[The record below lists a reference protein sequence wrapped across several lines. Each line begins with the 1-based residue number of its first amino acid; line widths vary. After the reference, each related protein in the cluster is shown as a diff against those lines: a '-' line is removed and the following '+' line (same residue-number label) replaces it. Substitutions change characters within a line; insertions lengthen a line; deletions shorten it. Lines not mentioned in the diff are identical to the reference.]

1 MKIVLAR
8 VPEDG
13 NAGVQSVFTK
23 YESMG
28 LGYIAA
34 VLRKAGHDVLILDS
48 YTMKPWQL
56 KRWKA
61 IMTRQILAAKADLV
75 GFTLISSMNYG
86 NVTKTIAQLREQ
98 GLKVPVV
105 AGGEQASLYADDV
118 LNRIP
123 GLDACLKGEA
133 EVTVMEL
140 IERLNDRNRWHEVD
154 GLIWRNPFGIQHNAK
169 RRMIADLDAVPFPA
183 RDHLAS
189 ILAQG
194 GETVISQSRGC
205 WAKCT
210 FCSIIEFFD
219 HATGDA
225 WRGRS
230 AANVVEELKYLYN
243 TFGADRFWFVD
254 DEFFGKSSDAARA
267 HAEEVFRGIV
277 EARLPIRF
285 DFFCRAQDLKRYGPL
300 GTFELAAQAGARRIL
315 CGIESGSAE
324 ALKLFNKGS
333 NPEIN
338 RTAIAVAEGHGI
350 DLLTEFILFN
360 PWSTLDQI
368 EECVDFLRTV
378 PRGVNGKVGKY
389 DPINLSSG
397 LYIHRETPLGRD
409 FVKNWAHLR
418 DDKADAQ
425 RDDFCIAYRY
435 QCPRVQVLHDVVQST
450 MHILSPL
457 ENAIEQLYRLTDRL
471 WIPEWSERQDAD
483 EVRALY
489 AHYLEKLDELK
500 SLRSDEALRLFLETL
515 DFVKGYQLEEGPEG
529 LYAFR
534 AAAKRIARRHG
545 RIAKNVTLYCYSTA
559 VQLIQ
564 EVWEVASQRGLL
576 GPRVTPP
583 QFG

>member
-1 MKIVLAR
+1 MKFVFVR

-13 NAGVQSVFTK
+13 NAGVQAVHTT

-28 LGYIAA
+28 LGCITA
-34 VLRKAGHDVLILDS
+34 VLRNEGHDVLILDS
-48 YTMKPWQL
+48 YTMKPWQR
-56 KRWKA
+56 KRWKS
-61 IMTRQILAAKADLV
+61 IMVRQILAAKADLV

-86 NVTKTIAQLREQ
+86 NVTKTIAQLREA
-98 GLKVPVV
+98 GLMVPVV

-118 LNRIP
+118 LTRIP
-123 GLDACLKGEA
+123 GMDACLKGEA
-133 EVTVMEL
+133 EQTILDLV
-140 IERLNDRNRWHEVD
+140 ERLHDRNRWHEVD

-169 RRMIADLDAVPFPA
+169 RRMIADLDVLPFPA
-183 RDHLAS
+183 RDHLPA

-194 GETVISQSRGC
+194 GETVVSQSRGC

-219 HATGDA
+219 HSTGDA

-230 AANVVEELKYLYN
+230 PKNVVEELKYLYN

-254 DEFFGKSSDAARA
+254 DEFFGKSSDAARVR
-267 HAEEVFRGIV
+267 AEEVFRLIK

-300 GTFELAAQAGARRIL
+300 GTFQLAAEAGARRIL

-338 RTAIAVAEGHGI
+338 RTAITTAEGHGI

-360 PWSTLDQI
+360 PWSTLEQI
-368 EECVDFLRTV
+368 EECVEFLRTV
-378 PRGVNGKVGKY
+378 PRGTNGKVGKY

-409 FVKNWAHLR
+409 FVANWSHLR
-418 DDKADAQ
+418 DVKADAQ

-435 QCPRVQVLHDVVQST
+435 ECPRVQVLHDVVQST
-450 MHILSPL
+450 MHIMSPL
-457 ENAIEQLYRLTDRL
+457 EYAIEKLYRLIDRL
-471 WIPEWSERQDAD
+471 WIPEWSEREDAE

-489 AHYLEKLDELK
+489 AHYLEQLDELK
-500 SLRSDEALRLFLETL
+500 SLRSDEALRLFLEAL
-515 DFVKGYQLEEGPEG
+515 EFVKGYELQEGSRG
-529 LYAFR
+529 IYRFR
-534 AAAKRIARRHG
+534 KAAKSVALRH
-545 RIAKNVTLYCYSTA
+545 AETAENVTLYCYSTA
-559 VQLIQ
+559 VQLVQ
-564 EVWEVASQRGLL
+564 EVWEVAFQRGLL
-576 GPRVTPP
+576 GPWVTPP